1 MRARENAKSPLRV
14 NAQTVAQVFGLTV
27 RRIQQLTQ
35 DGILVTEAD
44 GKRRV
49 YDLPDTVQR
58 YIRYVSE
65 RLNAKSGIGAAEIE
79 RRKELAEAELKEA
92 KAEIAS
98 LDLKELWGK
107 MHRSEDVEQ
116 KTMELVYAIRAM
128 LQALPGR
135 LAMDLAAITKPAEV
149 SERLKTEINHVLSQ
163 LSNHEYDAEAYK
175 ECVRERQ
182 GREGGEDPADDGG
195 DGGEQT

>member
-1 MRARENAKSPLRV
+1 MRARENAKSALTV
-14 NAQTVAQVFGLTV
+14 SAQTVAQVLGLTV

-35 DGILVTEAD
+35 DGVLQTQPE

-49 YDLPDTVQR
+49 YDLPAAVQAYLQYSISR
-58 YIRYVSE
+58 E
-65 RLNAKSGIGAAEIE
+65 AGKDAGAAAVE
-79 RRKELAEAELKEA
+79 RRRALAEAEIKEA
-92 KAEIAS
+92 KAEIATIE
-98 LDLKELWGK
+98 LKELMGK